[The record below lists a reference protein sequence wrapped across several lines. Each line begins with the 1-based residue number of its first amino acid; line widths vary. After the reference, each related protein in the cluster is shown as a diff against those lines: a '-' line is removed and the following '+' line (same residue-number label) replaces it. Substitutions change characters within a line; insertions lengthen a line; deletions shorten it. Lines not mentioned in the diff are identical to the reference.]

1 MTAAAARPCPRCGA
15 SVDGRL
21 GICPRCVLE
30 GDLTPALLGGSLELI
45 EEVGRGGMGTV
56 WKARHLRLGRI
67 VAVKFLSEALAAEEE
82 FAQRF
87 EREAQALA
95 RLNHPRIVAVHDCG
109 SDDGR
114 PYIVMEYVDGA
125 PLSEHL
131 PLPADRV
138 REIGLDVLDALD
150 YAHRQGIVHRDI
162 KPQNVLVDRQGR
174 AKVTDFGIARLVGD
188 PSGMTVTTAGRVV
201 GTPAYMAPE
210 ALDGA
215 PPDVRMDVYSMGVLL
230 HETLTGQR
238 PGGRPVTLP
247 GSLGRVIAR
256 AVAADPAARYPSA
269 AAMRA
274 DLDAAEVA
282 HSPAVATAT
291 DGALPADEHH
301 WLRAVA
307 LVQTLATAA
316 MLWAFVSCV
325 TPRVLSPGDVEPLVM
340 LGTERLADGRLVS
353 HARFETWRILAAVGT
368 LVAALVAQ
376 GLLRR
381 HWRQAGLDRPRPHA
395 PVAASTA
402 VLVCGA
408 VALAFYVFRNLVAP
422 PGSFW
427 TSYVPIVGG
436 PLELAMVFL
445 AWMAVLEAWRTSRPL
460 VREPRLWI
468 GIAFALVP
476 PATDLLR
483 YLQAWHP

>member
-1 MTAAAARPCPRCGA
+1 MSADAVRICPRCGA
-15 SVDGRL
+15 SVDVRL
-21 GICPRCVLE
+21 GVCPRCVLE

-67 VAVKFLSEALAAEEE
+67 VAVKFLSEALAAQDE

-109 SDDGR
+109 SDEGR

-138 REIGLDVLDALD
+138 RAIGLDVLEALD
-150 YAHRQGIVHRDI
+150 YAHGQGIVHRDI
-162 KPQNVLVDRQGR
+162 KPQNVLVERQGR

-188 PSGMTVTTAGRVV
+188 RSGITVTTAGRVV

-215 PPDVRMDVYSMGVLL
+215 PPDVRMDVYSTGVLL

-247 GSLGRVIAR
+247 GALGRVISR
-256 AVAADPAARYPSA
+256 AVAADPATRYPSA

-274 DLDAAEVA
+274 DLEGAEVSA
-282 HSPAVATAT
+282 SPATSA
-291 DGALPADEHH
+291 DGALLPDERH

-316 MLWAFVSCV
+316 ALWAFLLSV
-325 TPRVLSPGDVEPLVM
+325 TPRLLPPGDVPPLIM
-340 LGTERLADGRLVS
+340 LGAERAPDGRLVS
-353 HARFETWRILAAVGT
+353 YARFETWPTLAAVAT
-368 LVAALVAQ
+368 LVVALVAQ

-381 HWRQAGLDRPRPHA
+381 HWRQSGLDRSQPEGGIPE
-395 PVAASTA
+395 STA
-402 VLVCGA
+402 VLVAGA
-408 VALAFYVFRNLVAP
+408 IAAALYAFRRVTAP
-422 PGSFW
+422 AGAFW
-427 TSYVPIVGG
+427 TAYVPILGG
-436 PLELAMVFL
+436 VLELGIVFL
-445 AWMAVLEAWRTSRPL
+445 AWIAVLESWRTSRPL
-460 VREPRLWI
+460 WRSPRLWV
-468 GIAFALVP
+468 GIALALVP
-476 PATDLLR
+476 PVTDLLR